1 MTREVA
7 KKLALLLS
15 KEDESLYDEIFS
27 ALDKE
32 RTKVHSIIKTPS
44 IMKLSKLVAKEDPY
58 INLDFLQ
65 KLWRKSLKNEKELV
79 FGVKSGRAVR
89 LFLIGLIFS
98 IKDETIKKDFV
109 DRVSSYVKDW
119 ETCDQIAMKITRP
132 LCLADEN
139 YFDVLC
145 SYLRSEDP
153 WKRRLPIATIAYIAS
168 KMPDKKAYLLR
179 ILSSVEKDTAAP
191 VKKAVKWALNEI
203 KKLP

>member
-65 KLWRKSLKNEKELV
+65 KLWRKSLKNEKELSSKV
-79 FGVKSGRAVR
+79 IIGGAPLSMDFCEEIGADSFGVDAMDAVGKVKE
-89 LFLIGLIFS
+89 LMGL
-98 IKDETIKKDFV
+98 
-109 DRVSSYVKDW
+109 
-119 ETCDQIAMKITRP
+119 
-132 LCLADEN
+132 
-139 YFDVLC
+139 
-145 SYLRSEDP
+145 
-153 WKRRLPIATIAYIAS
+153 
-168 KMPDKKAYLLR
+168 
-179 ILSSVEKDTAAP
+179 
-191 VKKAVKWALNEI
+191 
-203 KKLP
+203 